1 MPREL
6 YPIVVKSEWIEL
18 IRSGYPALR
27 KEMFE
32 SLQHIKEA
40 GGLLHLMTEHK
51 EYLATGYFGKQEKG
65 VGWTLSMDEQDTID
79 VAFFK
84 RLFEQAL
91 DKRNDFFEEESE
103 AFRIFNGAGD
113 GIGGLTIDCYDHHYL
128 ILFENEG
135 IYTFRPMILEALESL
150 VHYKSIYEKRDFL
163 IDLQPVKGDDF
174 LMGERGDF
182 PEILQEH
189 GARYAYDLD
198 AGMRTGFDIAQ
209 RELRKVLMDSVK
221 EKNVLNL
228 FSDTGTLTVSA
239 LHGHATHT
247 TSVDFSTRSRNKTTD
262 NLTLNHFTPEEQIIL
277 VQDAF
282 DYIEQADKKTRFDV
296 VLFHPPVHVNTRTRQ
311 FRTEQDL
318 SPWIQKVIHLTNRGG
333 LLAITTDSPALDA
346 LQLKK
351 AVEQAFN
358 KLRQKF
364 EVVWEQPEQKDF
376 PTPPS
381 MPQLA
386 QNSILIRR
394 K

>member
-182 PEILQEH
+182 PEMLQEH

-386 QNSILIRR
+386 QKSILIRR

>member
-135 IYTFRPMILEALESL
+135 IYTFRPMILEAIESL

-182 PEILQEH
+182 PEMLQEH
-189 GARYAYDLD
+189 GVRYAYDLD

-239 LHGHATHT
+239 LHSHATHT

-262 NLTLNHFTPEEQIIL
+262 NLTLNHFTPEEQILL

-376 PTPPS
+376 PTSPS

-386 QNSILIRR
+386 QKSILIRR

>member
-182 PEILQEH
+182 PETLQEH

-364 EVVWEQPEQKDF
+364 EVVWEQP
-376 PTPPS
+376 
-381 MPQLA
+381 
-386 QNSILIRR
+386 
-394 K
+394 

>member
-182 PEILQEH
+182 PEMLQEH

-364 EVVWEQPEQKDF
+364 EVVWEQPMQKDF
-376 PTPPS
+376 PTPTS

>member
-182 PEILQEH
+182 PEMLQEH

-228 FSDTGTLTVSA
+228 FSDTGTLTVTA
-239 LHGHATHT
+239 LYGEAART

-262 NLTLNHFTPEEQIIL
+262 NLTLNHFTPEEQILL

-346 LQLKK
+346 SQLKK
-351 AVEQAFN
+351 AIEQAFN

-386 QNSILIRR
+386 QKSILVRR

>member
-128 ILFENEG
+128 VLFENEG

-182 PEILQEH
+182 PEMLQEH

-386 QNSILIRR
+386 QKSILIRR

>member
-6 YPIVVKSEWIEL
+6 YPIVVKPEWIES

-32 SLQHIKEA
+32 ALHHVKEA

-65 VGWTLSMDEQDTID
+65 VGWTLSMDEQEAID

-84 RLFEQAL
+84 QRFEKAL
-91 DKRNDFFEEESE
+91 DKRNEFFEEYSE

-128 ILFENEG
+128 MTFENEG
-135 IYTFRPMILEALESL
+135 IYTFRSLILEALESL
-150 VHYKSIYEKRDFL
+150 LNYRSIYEKRDFL
-163 IDLQPVKGDDF
+163 VDLQPVKGDDF
-174 LMGERGDF
+174 LKGERGDF
-182 PEILQEH
+182 PEVAQEY
-189 GARYAYDLD
+189 GVLYEYDLD

-209 RELRKVLMDSVK
+209 RELRRILLDSVESK
-221 EKNVLNL
+221 TVLNL
-228 FSDTGTLTVSA
+228 FSDTGTLTVAA
-239 LHGHATHT
+239 LYGEAART
-247 TSVDFSTRSRNKTTD
+247 TSVDFSTRSRNKTKD
-262 NLTLNHFTPEEQIIL
+262 NLMLNSFTPEKQKIL

-296 VLFHPPVHVNTRTRQ
+296 VLFHPPVQVNTRTRQ

-318 SPWIQKVIHLTNRGG
+318 ALWIQKVIHLTNRGG

-346 LQLKK
+346 SQLKK

-376 PTPPS
+376 PTPSS

-386 QNSILIRR
+386 PKSILVRR

>member
-182 PEILQEH
+182 PEMLQEH

-262 NLTLNHFTPEEQIIL
+262 NLTLNHFTPEEQILL

-386 QNSILIRR
+386 QKSILIRR

>member
-182 PEILQEH
+182 PEMLQEH

-282 DYIEQADKKTRFDV
+282 DYIEQADKKTCFDV

-376 PTPPS
+376 PTPTS

>member
-182 PEILQEH
+182 PEMLQEH

-209 RELRKVLMDSVK
+209 RALRKVLMDSVK

-262 NLTLNHFTPEEQIIL
+262 NLTLNHFTPEEQILL

-282 DYIEQADKKTRFDV
+282 DYIEQSDKKTRFDV

-386 QNSILIRR
+386 QKSILIRR

>member
-32 SLQHIKEA
+32 SLQHVKEA

-163 IDLQPVKGDDF
+163 VDLQPVKGDDF
-174 LMGERGDF
+174 LIGERGDF
-182 PEILQEH
+182 PEMLQEH
-189 GARYAYDLD
+189 DARYAYDLD

-228 FSDTGTLTVSA
+228 FSDTGTLTVAA

-262 NLTLNHFTPEEQIIL
+262 NLTLNHFTPEKQIIL

-376 PTPPS
+376 PTPSS

-386 QNSILIRR
+386 QKSILIRR

>member
-182 PEILQEH
+182 PEMLQEH

>member
-182 PEILQEH
+182 PEMLQEH

-209 RELRKVLMDSVK
+209 RALRKVLMDSVK

-262 NLTLNHFTPEEQIIL
+262 NLTLNHFTPEEQILL

-296 VLFHPPVHVNTRTRQ
+296 VLFHPPVQVNTRTRQ

-346 LQLKK
+346 SQLKK
-351 AVEQAFN
+351 AIEQAFN

-386 QNSILIRR
+386 QKSILVRR

>member
-182 PEILQEH
+182 PEMLQEH

-209 RELRKVLMDSVK
+209 RALRKVLMDSVK

-239 LHGHATHT
+239 LQGHATHT

-381 MPQLA
+381 MSQLA
-386 QNSILIRR
+386 QKSILIRR

>member
-182 PEILQEH
+182 PEMLQEH

-262 NLTLNHFTPEEQIIL
+262 NLTLNHFTPEEQILL

-333 LLAITTDSPALDA
+333 LLAITTDSPALDT

-386 QNSILIRR
+386 QKSILIRR

>member
-65 VGWTLSMDEQDTID
+65 VGWTLSMDEQDAID

-182 PEILQEH
+182 PEMLQEH